1 MTVANAT
8 PELDS
13 EVEDSRVTETRLV
26 ALAEVSEHLSFEDQ
40 QDLRAYFR
48 TNGTAA
54 CYGQSPTGSVIARMR
69 LFTKEKSSRE
79 CERCGGSEEFKR
91 PGGGFEGGGTGVS
104 PALAAILE
112 KLSAENPD
120 LPAAPDGTRVCRDC
134 RGTGW

>member
-91 PGGGFEGGGTGVS
+91 PGSGFEEGAGDGVDIGL
-104 PALAAILE
+104 ALMI
-112 KLSAENPD
+112 AEFERKNPG
-120 LPAAPDGTRVCRDC
+120 LP
-134 RGTGW
+134 